1 MKRHNGSGI
10 ILYFIMV
17 FLIVIQAISQLFGL
31 FFTTESK
38 ALPDVSQFFR
48 GDENETDPQVELL
61 LGMDDYISNT
71 LREAYKYSREKLEN
85 ISDMERAWNY
95 LVNSDYRF
103 LAVCCFIIA
112 VFLDAAA
119 FLVGLYIYANKNEKK
134 KPKSTV
140 ESVSDDDSS
149 TDGVNA

>member
-1 MKRHNGSGI
+1 M
-10 ILYFIMV
+10 
-17 FLIVIQAISQLFGL
+17 
-31 FFTTESK
+31 
-38 ALPDVSQFFR
+38 
-48 GDENETDPQVELL
+48 
-61 LGMDDYISNT
+61 
-71 LREAYKYSREKLEN
+71 REAYKYSREKLEN

-103 LAVCCFIIA
+103 LAVCCVIIA
-112 VFLDAAA
+112 LFLDAAA